1 MRTIYIDSE
10 FKCHTINDGT
20 MKAAETDFFDGKCDE
35 FINGYRFIPDGE
47 SWMREDGV
55 LFTGGMFSPWKP
67 YEELDAAQREY
78 ERAQLTDMK
87 AALNLLGVS
96 LDE

>member
-47 SWMREDGV
+47 SWTREDGS

-67 YEELDAAQREY
+67 YEELDVAQREY
-78 ERAQLTDMK
+78 DRELAE
-87 AALNLLGVS
+87 AARILLGEVS
-96 LDE
+96 V

>member
-10 FKCHTINDGT
+10 YKCHLSNDGT
-20 MKAAETDFFDGKCDE
+20 MREVQTDFFDGKCQE
-35 FINGYRFIPDGE
+35 FIEGYRFVPAGE
-47 SWMREDGV
+47 SWVREDGTV
-55 LFTGGMFSPWKP
+55 FTGEMISPWKP
-67 YEELDAAQREY
+67 YSELDQAQREY
-78 ERAQLTDMK
+78 EREQIADMK

>member
-20 MKAAETDFFDGKCDE
+20 MKVAETDFFDGKCDE
-35 FINGYRFIPDGE
+35 FINGYRFIPDGKN
-47 SWMREDGV
+47 WTREDGV
-55 LFTGGMFSPWKP
+55 LFTGEMVSPWKS
-67 YEELDAAQREY
+67 YEELDLAQREY